1 MLFRILKNDTLTL
14 FLDKNF
20 SLLCST
26 LRCYFEGRKELF
38 EGLKIMYLEH
48 EWVKRPVIYLSTWS
62 IQRFAFVA
70 SKKKV
75 TCLALE
81 FSKESRGLK
90 DWEVV
95 E

>member
-1 MLFRILKNDTLTL
+1 MGQA
-14 FLDKNF
+14 
-20 SLLCST
+20 S
-26 LRCYFEGRKELF
+26 CYLPK
-38 EGLKIMYLEH
+38 
-48 EWVKRPVIYLSTWS
+48 SWS

-81 FSKESRGLK
+81 FSKESKGLK

>member
-1 MLFRILKNDTLTL
+1 MLFRIHKNDTLTL

-48 EWVKRPVIYLSTWS
+48 EWFKRPVIYLSTWS

-75 TCLALE
+75 TSLALE

-90 DWEVV
+90 DWEIV

>member
-1 MLFRILKNDTLTL
+1 MLFLLLKNDTLTL

-20 SLLCST
+20 SLLFST

-48 EWVKRPVIYLSTWS
+48 KWVKRPVIYLSIWS
-62 IQRFAFVA
+62 IQGFAFVA